1 MPASPALI
9 RRLWSGE
16 RDLFRDHLQRLDAD
30 ARHDRFGR
38 AVDDSYLAHYAH
50 SCFGLGD
57 LVFGAFVDGVLRGAA
72 ELRSSGVIAL
82 EQAAGRRTAESAL
95 SVEPDWRRRGIGR
108 ALFQRVLRAARNHGV
123 ATVEVF
129 CAPENPAMMALAREA
144 AETFVVDHDQAAARI
159 HVQAPTAF
167 SLAGEIGA
175 DWLDLLGAHLLFWQ
189 HVPVARVFDFFAPGS
204 RARAEMTGR

>member
-1 MPASPALI
+1 MSLSPALI

-16 RDLFRDHLQRLDAD
+16 RDLFREHLQRLDAD

-38 AVDDSYLAHYAH
+38 AVDDSYLASYAQ

-57 LVFGAFVDGVLRGAA
+57 LVFGAFVDGVMRGAA
-72 ELRSSGVIAL
+72 ELRSSGIIAL

-95 SVEPDWRRRGIGR
+95 SVEPAWRRRGIGR
-108 ALFQRVLRAARNHGV
+108 ALFRRVLRAARNHGV
-123 ATVEVF
+123 DTVEVF

-144 AETFVVDHDQAAARI
+144 GKTFAVDHDQAAARI
-159 HVQAPTAF
+159 RVRAPTAL

-175 DWLDLLGAHLLFWQ
+175 DWMDLLGAALGAQAKLME
-189 HVPVARVFDFFAPGS
+189 AGLAAFALANRGTRGFP
-204 RARAEMTGR
+204 